1 MIKPEAAGLR
11 LRLRPPFRPA
21 TIPINRRSALTIG
34 VGLVAALG
42 VVMYVVKLFSW
53 GDRAEWAYPAAIT
66 MFVLSTVSAAPLVA
80 FASRHARGYWGL
92 PARRVVE
99 LFALPSMLCFVLLIP
114 ILGSLPPFEQDGVTR
129 ANLWFG
135 FGGGAPFLTDQLAV
149 SVMLLAGGAL
159 MWFAAVP
166 DLAGPPSR
174 VRAMPAWKRLLFLN
188 WTGTKRQ
195 WVILRTS
202 IRWISAFYLMMYVF
216 VTMIL
221 TTDLGQSLLP
231 GWRSGIFPAYH
242 VITSFQGAIALIVIT
257 LYLLR
262 RFAPSVGQFIGD
274 EQAVSFG
281 KLLLA
286 LTLFWFYFFW
296 SDFLIVWYA
305 RIPSEVAA
313 VQTNVA
319 ITYIVPFLIA
329 LSGQFLL
336 PFFTLI
342 FNPIRRNLS
351 RLAAVSVIILI
362 GLLADRIRLFVASMS
377 HQNPFAHG
385 LAELPAPYYPNVID
399 ILFII
404 GVVGIVAG
412 LYLWVLSR
420 IPTPGGWEMR
430 EGAMYRR
437 EQKFMHTEVLV
448 LGKPD

>member
-1 MIKPEAAGLR
+1 MIKPEAVGLS
-11 LRLRPPFRPA
+11 LSIRPPYRPS
-21 TIPINRRSALTIG
+21 TIAINRKSALAIG
-34 VGLVAALG
+34 VGLLAALG

-66 MFVLSTVSAAPLVA
+66 LFVLSAVSAAPLVA
-80 FASRHARGYWGL
+80 FASRMARGYWAL
-92 PARRVVE
+92 PTRRVVE
-99 LFALPSMLCFVLLIP
+99 LFALPSMVLFVLLIP

-135 FGGGAPFLTDQLAV
+135 WGGGAPFLTDQLAV

-195 WVILRTS
+195 WIVLRTS
-202 IRWISAFYLMMYVF
+202 MRWISAFYLMMYVF

-242 VITSFQGAIALIVIT
+242 VITSFQGAVALIVIT

-262 RFAPSVGQFIGD
+262 RYAPSVGQFIGD
-274 EQAVSFG
+274 EQAASFG

-296 SDFLIVWYA
+296 SDFLLVWYA
-305 RIPSEVAA
+305 RLPSEVAA

-319 ITYIVPFLIA
+319 VTYIVPFLIA
-329 LSGQFLL
+329 MSGQFLI
-336 PFFTLI
+336 PFVTLI
-342 FNPIRRNLS
+342 FNPIRRKLA
-351 RLAAVSVIILI
+351 RLTAVSVIVLI
-362 GLLADRIRLFVASMS
+362 GLLFDRIRLFVASMS
-377 HQNPFAHG
+377 SENPFSHG
-385 LAELPAPYYPNVID
+385 LAELPEPYYPNAID
-399 ILFII
+399 ILFMI
-404 GVVGIVAG
+404 GVVGIVAAI
-412 LYLWVLSR
+412 YLWVLTR

-437 EQKFMHTEVLV
+437 EQKYMHAEVLL

>member
-1 MIKPEAAGLR
+1 MIKPEAVGLS
-11 LRLRPPFRPA
+11 LTLRPPYRPS
-21 TIPINRRSALTIG
+21 TIAISRKGTVVIG
-34 VGLVAALG
+34 VGLLAALG

-66 MFVLSTVSAAPLVA
+66 LFVLSTVTAAPLVA
-80 FASRHARGYWGL
+80 FASRMARGYWGL

-99 LFALPSMLCFVLLIP
+99 LFALPSMLLFVLLIP

-135 FGGGAPFLTDQLAV
+135 WGGGAPFLTDQLAV

-202 IRWISAFYLMMYVF
+202 MRWISAFYLMMYVF

-262 RFAPSVGQFIGD
+262 RYAPSVGQFIGE
-274 EQAVSFG
+274 EQAASFG

-296 SDFLIVWYA
+296 SDFLLVWYA
-305 RIPSEVAA
+305 RLPSEVAA

-319 ITYIVPFLIA
+319 VTYIAPFLIA
-329 LSGQFLL
+329 MFGQFLI
-336 PFFTLI
+336 PFLTLI
-342 FNPIRRNLS
+342 FNPIRRKLA
-351 RLAAVSVIILI
+351 RLTAVSVIVLI
-362 GLLADRIRLFVASMS
+362 GLLFDRIRLFVASMS
-377 HQNPFAHG
+377 SENPFSHG
-385 LAELPAPYYPNVID
+385 LAELPEPYYPNVID
-399 ILFII
+399 ILFMI
-404 GVVGIVAG
+404 GVVGLVAAI
-412 LYLWVLSR
+412 YLWVLSR

-437 EQKFMHTEVLV
+437 EQKYMHAEVLV

>member
-1 MIKPEAAGLR
+1 M
-11 LRLRPPFRPA
+11 
-21 TIPINRRSALTIG
+21 
-34 VGLVAALG
+34 
-42 VVMYVVKLFSW
+42 
-53 GDRAEWAYPAAIT
+53 
-66 MFVLSTVSAAPLVA
+66 
-80 FASRHARGYWGL
+80 
-92 PARRVVE
+92 
-99 LFALPSMLCFVLLIP
+99 
-114 ILGSLPPFEQDGVTR
+114 
-129 ANLWFG
+129 
-135 FGGGAPFLTDQLAV
+135 
-149 SVMLLAGGAL
+149 
-159 MWFAAVP
+159 
-166 DLAGPPSR
+166 
-174 VRAMPAWKRLLFLN
+174 
-188 WTGTKRQ
+188 
-195 WVILRTS
+195 
-202 IRWISAFYLMMYVF
+202 
-216 VTMIL
+216 
-221 TTDLGQSLLP
+221 
-231 GWRSGIFPAYH
+231 
-242 VITSFQGAIALIVIT
+242 ITSFQGAIALIVIT

-404 GVVGIVAG
+404 GVVGMVAG